1 MLPWNIEPTQIHS
14 SGTPRPTTPPRTTT
28 PIRAMVF
35 DNPCPTA
42 MTARIEHQDSQTAEP
57 HCAVRTG
64 EIGAVASL
72 LGSPP
77 EPIEIGAGAVVL
89 LDGTLDVEGPPVDGL
104 RIRLG
109 ELEQDVEGYGVPP
122 PPGEEGT
129 RWWASVEVPHST
141 AKGLSAV
148 SLVADVGGTP
158 IELDLGSLE
167 LIERLQ
173 EPEAEVQSES
183 RIAICMATY
192 EPAGDQ
198 LRRQI
203 DSIRAQ
209 TRRDWICLI
218 SDDASSDG
226 GVRGVAGGDRRRSA
240 LRRLPRGGAA
250 RLPPQLRA
258 LAADGPGRDRADRAR
273 RPGRPLGPRQ
283 ARGAGRS
290 PRPQPAPLRWP
301 TATCGSPTT
310 DGEILSETYWYLR
323 RNSCD
328 DIASML
334 VANTV
339 TGAASAL
346 PPQLL
351 DVALPFPPGNRHEV
365 VYHDHWLA
373 LCALAGGEIAYLDRA
388 DLRLRPPPRLDH
400 DPGSKRMASPAAGDG
415 RSGAPAVAPADPPHS
430 DAQSTVPSWRSIYLG
445 RYRLIRQLAAMLEL
459 RLGNHIAADKRRTCA
474 GSPRPRARRSRSSGS
489 SAARYGR

>member
-1 MLPWNIEPTQIHS
+1 
-14 SGTPRPTTPPRTTT
+14 
-28 PIRAMVF
+28 
-35 DNPCPTA
+35 

-141 AKGLSAV
+141 AKGLSEV

-173 EPEAEVQSES
+173 EAEAEVPSES

-218 SDDASSDG
+218 SDDASSEEAFAELQEVIGD
-226 GVRGVAGGDRRRSA
+226 DRRFVVSRAAERVGFLRNFERSLRMVPAGIELIA
-240 LRRLPRGGAA
+240 LSDQDDRWDDDKLEALVDLLDRNPAA
-250 RLPPQLRA
+250 SLVYSDMRI
-258 LAADGPGRDRADRAR
+258 
-273 RPGRPLGPRQ
+273 
-283 ARGAGRS
+283 
-290 PRPQPAPLRWP
+290 
-301 TATCGSPTT
+301 ATTE
-310 DGEILSETYWYLR
+310 GEILSQTYWYLR

-339 TGAASAL
+339 TGAASVFRRT
-346 PPQLL
+346 LL

-373 LCALAGGEIAYLDRA
+373 LCALAGGEIAYLDRPTYDYA
-388 DLRLRPPPRLDH
+388 RHPGSITIRAQSEWLAPPQGMAARVRLRWR
-400 DPGSKRMASPAAGDG
+400 RMTRRIRMRND
-415 RSGAPAVAPADPPHS
+415 R
-430 DAQSTVPSWRSIYLG
+430 PSWRSIYLG

-459 RLGNHIAADKRRTCA
+459 RLGNHIAADKRRDLRRFA
-474 GSPRPRARRSRSSGS
+474 AAESSPVAQLWLLGRALRPLIGRNETLGRERVLVGGLLWRRSSLKRARRPHSG
-489 SAARYGR
+489 